1 MQRKQLLTLL
11 FILLTIGPAM
21 SQAPK
26 KWNSSDIHQ
35 AIQKLNFLGSA
46 LYVAAHPDDENTSL
60 IAYLSNEVKANTA
73 YLSLTRGDGGQNE
86 IGPEIRELLGLIRTQ
101 ELLAARRTDGGS
113 QMFTRANDFGYSKH
127 PDETLEIWQR
137 QEVTADV
144 VWAIRKWRPDIII
157 NRFDLRRAG
166 ETHGHHTSSAILSN
180 EVFDRTADDNYFPE
194 QLKYVDPWQPR
205 RLFYNTS
212 WWRYGGREA
221 FEKVDKSNMA
231 HVDIGVYYPTRG
243 LSNTEISARS
253 RSMHKSQGF
262 GVVGS
267 RGSEMEYLEIVKGD
281 MPKDPTDLFEGI
293 NTTWTRVEGGAPI
306 GQMLAQVEREFD
318 FVHPEASVPK
328 LIKAYRLIRELPDGY
343 WKRVKQGEIEEV
355 IFACLG
361 LFAEAVGE
369 DASAVPGDEVDVQLE
384 IINRS
389 DIPVELT
396 TIALQPTGWDT
407 TLTKDLVYNEE
418 ASWWQKVQ
426 LPADMPLTNPYW
438 LNKKGDLG
446 MYTVEDQQLRGLP
459 QTPRQFKAVFTFKIE
474 GEPISLEKDVIYK
487 YRDAVKGEVYEPF
500 EITTPVFAN
509 LGENVYVFGDEEPQ
523 TIEVL
528 LKAGADKVRGEIELC
543 RGKNWRVEPESQN
556 FELTFKGE
564 EKKLIFQLFPPEE
577 QEEGFISPLVT
588 VNGKTY
594 DREIVTINY
603 DHIPK
608 QTVLRQSEAKVARI
622 DLKKAGERIGYIV
635 GLGDEVHESLSQAGY
650 DVTLLEKEDLELQN
664 LKRFD
669 AVILGARV
677 YNAVDLRFYQPVLFQ
692 YMEEGGTIIV
702 QYNKNFGLTV
712 PMEEIAPYPLKISR
726 ERVSKED
733 APVRFLNPEHP
744 VLNFPN
750 EITEKDFDGWVQE
763 RGLYFPDEWDEK
775 YETVISSNDPGET
788 PKDGGL
794 LVAKYGKGHYI
805 YTGYSWFRE
814 LPAGVPGAFRI
825 FANMIS
831 IGKAPRP

>member
-1 MQRKQLLTLL
+1 MRPKHFLTLL
-11 FILLTIGPAM
+11 FVWITFSLTLG
-21 SQAPK
+21 QAPK
-26 KWNSSDIHQ
+26 RWDVADIYHG
-35 AIQKLNFLGSA
+35 IQKLNFLGSA
-46 LYVAAHPDDENTSL
+46 LYVAAHPDDENTQL

-137 QEVTADV
+137 EEVTADV

-157 NRFDLRRAG
+157 NRFDHRRAG
-166 ETHGHHTSSAILSN
+166 RTHGHHTSSAILSK
-180 EVFDRTADDNYFPE
+180 EVFNRTADKDYFPE
-194 QLKYVDPWQPR
+194 QLQYIDPWQPR

-212 WWRYGGREA
+212 WWRYGGRDA
-221 FEKVDKSNMA
+221 FAKVDKSNMA
-231 HVDIGVYYPTRG
+231 RVDVGVYYPTRG
-243 LSNTEISARS
+243 LSNTEIAARS

-267 RGSEMEYLEIVKGD
+267 RGSELEYMELVEGD
-281 MPKDPTDLFEGI
+281 MPKDPTRLFEGI
-293 NTTWTRVEGGAPI
+293 NTTWTRVAGGAPV
-306 GQMLAQVEREFD
+306 GKLLAEVEAEFD

-328 LIKAYRLIRELPDGY
+328 LMQAYRLIKALPDGY
-343 WKRVKQGEIEEV
+343 WKRVKKAEIEEV

-369 DASAVPGDEVDVQLE
+369 DASTVPGAEVDVQLE
-384 IINRS
+384 VINRS
-389 DIPVELT
+389 EVPVELSS
-396 TIALQPTGWDT
+396 ISLQPTGWDT
-407 TLTKDLVYNEE
+407 TLTKGLVYNEE
-418 ASWWQKVQ
+418 VSWWQKVE
-426 LPADMPLTNPYW
+426 LPADIPLTNPYW
-438 LNKKGDLG
+438 LNKKSDLG
-446 MYTVEDQQLRGLP
+446 MYTVEDQLLRGLP
-459 QTPRQFKAVFTFKIE
+459 ETPRQFKAVFHFEIE
-474 GEPISLEKDVIYK
+474 GEPISLEKDVVYK

-509 LGENVYVFGDEEPQ
+509 MEEKVYVFGDDEPQ
-523 TIEVL
+523 TIEVV
-528 LKAGADKVRGEIELC
+528 LKAGTDQVRGEVELC
-543 RGKNWRVEPESQN
+543 RGENWRVEPEKQS
-556 FELTFKGE
+556 FELAFKGE
-564 EKKLIFQLFPPEE
+564 EKKLTFQLFPPEG
-577 QEEGFISPLVT
+577 QEEGFVNPLVT
-588 VNGKTY
+588 IDGKTY
-594 DREIVTINY
+594 DREVVTISY

-622 DLKKAGERIGYIV
+622 NLKKAGERIGYVV
-635 GLGDEVHESLSQAGY
+635 GLGDEVHASLAQAGY
-650 DVTLLEKEDLELQN
+650 DVTLLAEEELTLQN

-669 AVILGARV
+669 AVILGARA
-677 YNAVDLRFYQPVLFQ
+677 YNAKELRFYQPALFQ
-692 YMEEGGTIIV
+692 YVEEGGTLIV
-702 QYNKNFGLTV
+702 QYNKSYGLTL

-726 ERVSKED
+726 DRVSKED
-733 APVRFLNPEHP
+733 APVRFLNPDHP
-744 VLNFPN
+744 ILNFPN

-775 YETVISSNDPGET
+775 YETVISSNDPGE
-788 PKDGGL
+788 PARDGGL
-794 LVAKYGKGHYI
+794 LVAQYGKGYYI

-831 IGKAPRP
+831 IGEAPRP

>member
-1 MQRKQLLTLL
+1 MRRKQLLTLL
-11 FILLTIGPAM
+11 FLLLTIGPVM
-21 SQAPK
+21 GQAPK
-26 KWNSSDIHQ
+26 SWNSADIHQ

-113 QMFTRANDFGYSKH
+113 QLFTRANDFGYSKH

-137 QEVTADV
+137 REVTADV
-144 VWAIRKWRPDIII
+144 AWAIRKWRPDIII

-180 EVFDRTADDNYFPE
+180 EVFDRTADENYFSE

-221 FEKVDKSNMA
+221 FAKVDKSNMA
-231 HVDIGVYYPTRG
+231 HVDIGVYYSTRG

-306 GQMLAQVEREFD
+306 GELLAQVEREFD
-318 FVHPEASVPK
+318 FVHPEASVPR
-328 LIKAYRLIRELPDGY
+328 LVKAYRLIKELPDGY
-343 WKRVKQGEIEEV
+343 WKQVKQEEIEEV

-369 DASAVPGDEVDVQLE
+369 DASAVPGAEIDVQLE

-396 TIALQPTGWDT
+396 TVALQPTGWDST
-407 TLTKDLVYNEE
+407 ITKKLVYNE
-418 ASWWQKVQ
+418 AVSWWQKVQ
-426 LPADMPLTNPYW
+426 LPADISLTNPYW

-459 QTPRQFKAVFTFKIE
+459 ETPRTFKAVFTLKIE
-474 GEPISLEKDVIYK
+474 GEPISLAKDVIYK

-509 LGENVYVFGDEEPQ
+509 LEEKVYVFGDEEPQ
-523 TIEVL
+523 SVQVL
-528 LKAGADKVRGEIELC
+528 LKAGADKVRGQIELC
-543 RGKNWRVEPESQN
+543 HGKNWRVEPEKQA
-556 FELTFKGE
+556 FELAFKGE
-564 EKKLIFQLFPPEE
+564 EKKLTFQLFPPDG
-577 QEEGFISPLVT
+577 QEEGYISPLVT
-588 VNGKTY
+588 VDGKTY
-594 DREIVTINY
+594 DREIVTIDY

-608 QTVLRQSEAKVARI
+608 QTVLRQSEAKVAKI

-635 GLGDEVHESLSQAGY
+635 GLGDEVHGSLSQAGY
-650 DVTLLEKEDLELQN
+650 QVTILEKEDLNLQN
-664 LKRFD
+664 LKQFD

-677 YNAVDLRFYQPVLFQ
+677 YNAIDLRFYQSALLQ
-692 YMEEGGTIIV
+692 YVEEGGTMIV

-712 PMEEIAPYPLKISR
+712 PLEEIAPYPLKISR
-726 ERVSKED
+726 DRVSKED

-744 VLNFPN
+744 ILNFPN
-750 EITEKDFDGWVQE
+750 EITQKDFEGWVQE

-775 YETVISSNDPGET
+775 YEAVISSNDPDET

-794 LVAKYGKGHYI
+794 LVAKYGKGYYI

-831 IGKAPRP
+831 IGQAPRP